1 MAADGLVA
9 VISARTGS
17 VTIVFLALV
26 ALHFTLR
33 PILDWRAG
41 IDFMVVALLVL
52 AVRVRPGVAAA
63 AGFAMGFVVDVMT
76 PEALGAGALALTIVG
91 FGASRLKSA
100 FFVDNFGVNVVFV
113 FLGKCAADL
122 IFLLAERRL
131 HGGAL
136 LAQLLIWTPL
146 AAALTALVGL
156 AVLSLVRPTLERR
169 R

>member
-1 MAADGLVA
+1 MNAR
-9 VISARTGS
+9 SAS

-52 AVRVRPGVAAA
+52 AVRVRPATAAA
-63 AGFAMGFVVDVMT
+63 AGFAMGVVSDVMT

-100 FFVDNFGVNVVFV
+100 FFADNFGVNAVFV
-113 FLGKCAADL
+113 FVGKCAADV
-122 IFLLAERRL
+122 IFLLAEQRL
-131 HGGAL
+131 HGSAL
-136 LAQLLIWTPL
+136 LAQLLVWTPV
-146 AAALTALVGL
+146 AAALTSLVGL

-169 R
+169 RR